1 MIGRLQRRSDFAR
14 LTEEGT
20 YVRFGGL
27 WCRMIA
33 DSHLEQPQVGYAIG
47 RSFGSA
53 VQRNRM
59 RRRLRVLLQAQAD
72 DLRPGLY
79 LLGAQSSLL
88 TASPSDL
95 GRAVAGLLDRIANHY
110 E

>member
-1 MIGRLQRRSDFAR
+1 LIGRLQRRSDFTR

-47 RSFGSA
+47 RSFGGA

-59 RRRLRVLLQAQAD
+59 RRRLRVLLHARANQ
-72 DLRPGLY
+72 LRPGLY
-79 LLGAQSSLL
+79 LVGAQSSLL
-88 TASPSDL
+88 TAAPADL
-95 GRAVAGLLDRIANHY
+95 GRAVDGLLHGITKHY

>member
-1 MIGRLQRRSDFAR
+1 
-14 LTEEGT
+14 
-20 YVRFGGL
+20 
-27 WCRMIA
+27 
-33 DSHLEQPQVGYAIG
+33 
-47 RSFGSA
+47 
-53 VQRNRM
+53 M

-79 LLGAQSSLL
+79 LLGAQSSLS

-95 GRAVAGLLDRIANHY
+95 GRAVDGLLHGIAKHY

>member
-1 MIGRLQRRSDFAR
+1 MIGRLQRRSDFTR

-33 DSHLEQPQVGYAIG
+33 DSHLEHPQVGYAIG
-47 RSFGSA
+47 RSFGGA

-59 RRRLRVLLQAQAD
+59 RRRLRVLLHAHANQ
-72 DLRPGLY
+72 LRPGLY
-79 LLGAQSSLL
+79 LVGAQSSLL
-88 TASPSDL
+88 TASPTDL
-95 GRAVAGLLDRIANHY
+95 GRAVDGLLHGIIKHY